1 MLCSVGDFIDTGID
15 DQMAAMQDS
24 TLENFDDDFE
34 EEDMDQD
41 DIQKWVFKD
50 LCWIIGLNWAIA
62 LRQAKCEVNIDNRL
76 YNTVCCLGQCISYLN
91 CVVHK

>member
-41 DIQKWVFKD
+41 DIQK
-50 LCWIIGLNWAIA
+50 
-62 LRQAKCEVNIDNRL
+62 
-76 YNTVCCLGQCISYLN
+76 
-91 CVVHK
+91 